1 MTSQDNR
8 RSLTRRSDKRA
19 LCAVAAAL
27 ALGALMP
34 VVAQAQQASAT
45 PPAGSES
52 APIKSAGGKG
62 GATELSAVVVNGIP
76 YRETVLPTRLK
87 TTSTYGL
94 DLNVMDTPRNTTL
107 LSTTQLE
114 TLNIEDPRAFSYL
127 TSSSYTDSAFGTP
140 NIPRIRGQYADVF
153 YNGMRDSFTD
163 NGYGAPVNLD
173 SFDNIAI
180 TKGPASAVD
189 GPGPGVGGEVDFL
202 TKRPSL
208 TTFAATA
215 QVTLDTVQNHRWTVD
230 AGGPIIPD
238 QLGFRISYS
247 GEDSGSYFYGHFMR
261 KNAVYAAVRWRPN
274 SSYQLDFNT
283 EINVEQYT
291 ENVGINRV
299 NQQLIDNGLYLQGA
313 PVQGDAGGAL
323 YASLIGADSF
333 PIGSPGNPYSPAAP
347 ILTEVNLTTPVA
359 INPRVTI
366 DQTPGTSARALLY
379 NAQLIQTLALTGNLT
394 LENNT
399 FFNYLNSDNSDNYYF
414 ADESNGSW
422 SLENRLDVTGSF
434 DFALGGLDITNQFVT
449 GVSVRFAHTNYISNF
464 SAEAVSVY
472 DLTSNPA
479 LWVFNNA
486 IQVAYA
492 DAFPYNSVFGRL
504 QYGVPGRDSTNGG
517 NTGVSDLWDSAFF
530 FQDRIEFSR
539 QWSFLFGARIDAV
552 QDHSQDP
559 LGGVAC
565 ANCFTSLPNGDPLPQ
580 NHTTGVYGL
589 GDVNGS
595 LVYRPQPWI
604 STYLTVDWTQSV
616 NPNGGVGG
624 LNAFLQV
631 PDSELMRADSYLY
644 EAGVK
649 LNLFNNRLFV
659 GSAVFDQK
667 HGVPTGPGGTITDM
681 ANIRGVE
688 IEFNYQPTRN
698 FYATASYSYIDTT
711 LNNAPDFYN
720 YPAVPGINI
729 DGAGLFAVFA
739 PGQKFQDPGVPQ
751 HVFNFLANYKF
762 DFGLGLRVG
771 AQVTGPIET
780 TTSGQL
786 DLATSEFVPA
796 YIAANGGYYQSPV
809 IPWQY
814 TLNAAIFYQW
824 SHYIV
829 TASVYNLTNQRNWQP
844 SPSIY
849 GNDFLVQND
858 PRTFEI
864 RLQAK
869 F

>member
-1 MTSQDNR
+1 MALLDAR
-8 RSLTRRSDKRA
+8 RLQARRGRRRA
-19 LCAVAAAL
+19 LGVAAAGL
-27 ALGALMP
+27 AFGALAP
-34 VVAQAQQASAT
+34 LAAQAQQAASDQ
-45 PPAGSES
+45 
-52 APIKSAGGKG
+52 APIKSAGGTG
-62 GATELSAVVVNGIP
+62 GSTELSGLVVNGVP

-163 NGYGAPVNLD
+163 NGYGAPVNFD
-173 SFDNIAI
+173 SIDNIAI

-208 TTFAATA
+208 STFSTSVNATF
-215 QVTLDTVQNHRWTVD
+215 DTVSNRRWTVD
-230 AGGPIIPD
+230 AGGPVIPD

-299 NQQLIDNGLYLQGA
+299 NQQLINNGAYLTGA
-313 PVQGDAGGAL
+313 PDGNECFSTFSAPCAPG
-323 YASLIGADSF
+323 I
-333 PIGSPGNPYSPAAP
+333 PIGSPGNPYSPVTP
-347 ILTEVNLTTPVA
+347 ILTEVELGAAVHL
-359 INPRVTI
+359 NPKVTI
-366 DQTPGTSARALLY
+366 DETPGTSARALLY
-379 NAQLIQTLALTGNLT
+379 NAQLIQTLALTSNLT

-414 ADESNGSW
+414 ADDSNGSW

-434 DFALGGLDITNQFVT
+434 DFSLGSLNITNQFVT
-449 GVSVRFAHTNYISNF
+449 GVTVRFAHTNYISNF
-464 SAEAVSVY
+464 SAESVSVY

-479 LWVFNNA
+479 LWVYNNA
-486 IQVAYA
+486 YQVALA

-504 QYGVPGRDSTNGG
+504 QYGVPGRDATNGG

-552 QDHSQDP
+552 QDHSRDP

-565 ANCFTSLPNGDPLPQ
+565 ENCFTSLPNGDPLPVS
-580 NHTTGVYGL
+580 HTTGVYGL

-616 NPNGGVGG
+616 NPNGGIGG

-631 PDSELMRADSYLY
+631 PDSELMRANSYLY
-644 EAGVK
+644 ELGAK

-667 HGVPTGPGGTITDM
+667 HGVPTGPGGTITDQ

-688 IEFNYQPTRN
+688 IEFNYQPMRN

-711 LNNAPDFYN
+711 LSNAPDFYN
-720 YPAVPGINI
+720 YPATPGINI
-729 DGAGLFAVFA
+729 DGAGLFAVFDT
-739 PGQKFQDPGVPQ
+739 GHKFQDPGMPQ

-762 DFGLGLRVG
+762 DFGVGLRVG

-786 DLATSEFVPA
+786 NLSASEFVPA
-796 YIAANGGYYQSPV
+796 YIVANGGYYQSPV

-824 SHYIV
+824 SHYTI
-829 TASVYNLTNQRNWQP
+829 TGSVYNLTNQRNWQP